1 MKKEWFIVSRDRGPL
16 LAGAAR
22 IDITPQDLT
31 GLTNLW
37 RRPFE
42 GVHDRIYVRALV
54 LDNGTTSAAIVAAD
68 LVEFGDTSQVRRR
81 IEKEIGIP
89 TAHILITA
97 SHDHNA
103 PRVGTVTPG
112 ATAQV
117 GGPVTEIYTQMVY
130 DRIIDAVRQ
139 AKAALQPAQVGVGRG
154 TANVNTNRDVFT
166 TEGWKLGE
174 NPDGPSEKTVW
185 VIKLESLAGEPLAIL
200 INYAVHAV
208 VLGPENRLV
217 TGDIAGAV
225 ESYVERA
232 YQDKVV
238 ALWTIGAAG
247 DQNPRYVDHG
257 PDHRENEAD
266 YQVMDALGRILG
278 EEVLQVAGRIRR
290 MSSEV
295 RIEADEKVV
304 SCPARIPPR
313 DAKRPGMEV
322 QQVDSLNIR
331 LGLIMIDH
339 IALTW
344 VSGEVVTRIYWH
356 LRQESP
362 FSNTIMITMANDRVG
377 YIVDDAGYDTP
388 TFESTASPFQ
398 PGHAE
403 WAIVNSLV
411 EMMSQ
416 Y

>member
-1 MKKEWFIVSRDRGPL
+1 MMSRNHGTL
-16 LAGAAR
+16 LAGAAK

-42 GVHDRIYVRALV
+42 GVHDQIYIRALV
-54 LDNGTTSAAIVAAD
+54 VDNGINCAAIVAAD
-68 LVEFGDTSQVRRR
+68 LVEFGDTRQVREQ

-89 TAHILITA
+89 REHIIITA

-112 ATAQV
+112 ATAQK
-117 GGPVTEIYTQMVY
+117 GGPATVKYTKIVY
-130 DRIIDAVRQ
+130 ECVIDAVRR
-139 AKAALQPAQVGVGRG
+139 AKAALQPARVGIGRG
-154 TANVNTNRDVFT
+154 KADVNTNRDVFT
-166 TEGWKLGE
+166 TEGWRLGS
-174 NPDGPSEKTVW
+174 NPDGPSDKTVW
-185 VIKLESLAGEPLAIL
+185 VVKFEAVSGEPVAIL
-200 INYAVHAV
+200 MNYAVHSV
-208 VLGPENRLV
+208 VLGPDNTLI
-217 TGDIAGAV
+217 TGDLAGAA
-225 ESYVERA
+225 ERYVEE
-232 YQDKVV
+232 YYDDKVV

-247 DQNPRYVDHG
+247 DQSPKYLSHG
-257 PDHRENEAD
+257 EKYSGKDTARD
-266 YQVMDALGRILG
+266 YRLMDTFGQILG
-278 EEVLQVAGRIRR
+278 EQVLQVASRIER
-290 MSSEV
+290 MTSEV
-295 RIEADEKVV
+295 CIEAEERVV
-304 SCPARIPPR
+304 PCPARIPPR
-313 DAKRPGMEV
+313 DSKRPGMEV

-331 LGLIMIDH
+331 LGLLLLNH

-344 VSGEVVTRIYWH
+344 VSGEVATNIYWH

-388 TFESTASPFQ
+388 TFSSTASPFQ

-403 WAIVNSLV
+403 PAIVNGLV
-411 EMMSQ
+411 EMMSR

>member
-1 MKKEWFIVSRDRGPL
+1 VVKNMRGRL
-16 LAGAAR
+16 LAGAAKVE
-22 IDITPQDLT
+22 ITPQDLT

-42 GVHDRIYVRALV
+42 GVHDHIYVRALV
-54 LDNGTTSAAIVAAD
+54 VKNGINSAAVVAAD
-68 LVEFGDTSQVRRR
+68 LVEFGDTRELRKR
-81 IEKEIGIP
+81 IEKETGIP
-89 TAHILITA
+89 LDHILITA

-117 GGPVTEIYTQMVY
+117 GGPATEEYSVMVY

-139 AKAALQPAQVGVGRG
+139 AKAALRPARVGVGRG
-154 TANVNTNRDVFT
+154 TADVNTNREAFT
-166 TEGWKLGE
+166 TEGWKLGV

-185 VIKLESLAGEPLAIL
+185 VIKFESLSGEPLALL
-200 INYAVHAV
+200 INYAVHSV
-208 VLGPENRLV
+208 FMGPENRLI

-225 ESYVERA
+225 ERYVERS
-232 YQDKVV
+232 YQDQAV
-238 ALWTIGAAG
+238 ALWTMGPAG
-247 DQNPRYVDHG
+247 DQNPKYLDHG
-257 PDHRENEAD
+257 PDHKANEAE
-266 YQVMDALGRILG
+266 YRVMDALGTILG
-278 EEVLQVAGRIRR
+278 EEILQVASRIKR

-295 RIEADEKVV
+295 RIEAAESMV

-313 DAKRPGMEV
+313 DAQRLGMEV

-331 LGLIMIDH
+331 LGLILIYH

-344 VSGEVVTRIYWH
+344 VSGEVVTKIYWH
-356 LRQESP
+356 LQRESP
-362 FSNTIMITMANDRVG
+362 FSNTIMITIANDRVG
-377 YIVDDAGYDTP
+377 YIVDDTGYHAP

-398 PGHAE
+398 PGYAE
-403 WAIVNSLV
+403 SAIVNGLV

>member
-1 MKKEWFIVSRDRGPL
+1 MMSKNRGSL

-37 RRPFE
+37 RHPFE
-42 GVHDRIYVRALV
+42 GVHDPIYVRALV
-54 LDNGTTSAAIVAAD
+54 VDNGINSAAIVAAD
-68 LVEFGDTSQVRRR
+68 LVEFGDTSELRKQ

-89 TAHILITA
+89 TEHIIITA

-112 ATAQV
+112 ATAQK
-117 GGPVTEIYTQMVY
+117 GGSATAIYTEQVY
-130 DRIIDAVRQ
+130 AKIIDALRQ
-139 AKAALQPAQVGVGRG
+139 AKAAMQPARVGLGKG
-154 TANVNTNRDVFT
+154 TADVNTNRNQFT
-166 TEGWKLGE
+166 AEGWGMGS
-174 NPDGPSEKTVW
+174 NPDGPSDKTVW
-185 VIKLESLAGEPLAIL
+185 VIKFESLAGEPLALL
-200 INYAVHAV
+200 INYAVHSV
-208 VLGPENRLV
+208 FIGPENRLV
-217 TGDIAGAV
+217 TGDLAGAV
-225 ESYVERA
+225 ERHVEQF
-232 YQDKVV
+232 YQDEVV
-238 ALWTIGAAG
+238 ALWTIGPAG
-247 DQNPRYVDHG
+247 DQNPKYLDHD
-257 PDHRENEAD
+257 PDHRKNEAD
-266 YQVMDALGRILG
+266 YQLMDALGQILG
-278 EEVLQVAGRIRR
+278 EEVLQVAGRIER
-290 MSSEV
+290 MNSEV
-295 RIEADEKVV
+295 RIEAVERVV

-356 LRQESP
+356 LQGESP
-362 FSNTIMITMANDRVG
+362 FSNTIMVTMANNRVG
-377 YIVDDAGYDTP
+377 YIVDDAGYHTP

-403 WAIVNSLV
+403 SAIVNGLV

-416 Y
+416 YY